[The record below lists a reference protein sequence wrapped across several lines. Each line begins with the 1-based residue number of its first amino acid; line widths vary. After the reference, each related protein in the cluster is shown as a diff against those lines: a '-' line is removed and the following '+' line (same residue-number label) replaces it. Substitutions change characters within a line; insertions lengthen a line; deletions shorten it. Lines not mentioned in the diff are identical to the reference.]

1 MGLDRA
7 PLEFRKLVFLVPPS
21 AQISL
26 IEEEENPGQDLRL
39 SQQRVH
45 VDVHRPS
52 ADYHHWQNKENSC
65 TQPLL

>member
-1 MGLDRA
+1 MADL
-7 PLEFRKLVFLVPPS
+7 LNS

-26 IEEEENPGQDLRL
+26 IEEKENPGQDLWL
-39 SQQRVH
+39 SQKCVH
-45 VDVHRPS
+45 VDVHRLS